1 MLQKKKQLQPR
12 PEKQLELQQEK
23 EQPWGTPKLQ
33 SRPNLRQEEQLEPR
47 VKMEPQSRHKHQE
60 KQLEHQLLLPQLRMG
75 EGELLVP
82 LTLEEGELLVGE
94 QDQLVPLLP
103 EGGEHRPLQRMLCN
117 QPACTC
123 STRTRSR
130 PTCPG
135 PRRRR

>member
-1 MLQKKKQLQPR
+1 MKMEQLTLQMLQEGVALFPLEKQSELQEAWEQPELRRGKQLD
-12 PEKQLELQQEK
+12 QLK
-23 EQPWGTPKLQ
+23 
-33 SRPNLRQEEQLEPR
+33 
-47 VKMEPQSRHKHQE
+47 E
-60 KQLEHQLLLPQLRMG
+60 KQLEHQMLLPQLRMK

-103 EGGEHRPLQRMLCN
+103 EEGEHRPLQRMLFN

-130 PTCPG
+130 PTCTG
-135 PRRRR
+135 PRRGR

>member
-1 MLQKKKQLQPR
+1 
-12 PEKQLELQQEK
+12 
-23 EQPWGTPKLQ
+23 
-33 SRPNLRQEEQLEPR
+33 
-47 VKMEPQSRHKHQE
+47 MEPQSRHTLHQE

-103 EGGEHRPLQRMLCN
+103 EEGEDRPLQRVLCN
-117 QPACTC
+117 QPAYTC
-123 STRTRSR
+123 PPRTRSR

>member
-1 MLQKKKQLQPR
+1 MEQLFLQMLQEDVALFPLEKQSELQKAWEQPELRRGKQLD
-12 PEKQLELQQEK
+12 QLK
-23 EQPWGTPKLQ
+23 
-33 SRPNLRQEEQLEPR
+33 
-47 VKMEPQSRHKHQE
+47 E
-60 KQLEHQLLLPQLRMG
+60 KQLEHQLLLPQLRMKK
-75 EGELLVP
+75 GELLVP

-103 EGGEHRPLQRMLCN
+103 EEGEHRPLQRMLCN

-135 PRRRR
+135 PRGGR